1 MFSVNFR
8 GGIEVKQLVKIH
20 LILEAKFRDEP
31 LEDSIT
37 FLGALDVNDVVLVSL
52 LLTSNRF
59 HTFFKMFLLLI
70 LSMYLPVGVLFAFHE
85 LSMFATT
92 VN

>member
-8 GGIEVKQLVKIH
+8 GGIEVKQFVKIH

-37 FLGALDVNDVVLVSL
+37 SLGALDVNDVVLVLVS
-52 LLTSNRF
+52 
-59 HTFFKMFLLLI
+59 H
-70 LSMYLPVGVLFAFHE
+70 LF
-85 LSMFATT
+85 
-92 VN
+92 

>member
-8 GGIEVKQLVKIH
+8 GGIEVKQFVKIH

-37 FLGALDVNDVVLVSL
+37 FLGALDVNDVVLVLVSHL
-52 LLTSNRF
+52 
-59 HTFFKMFLLLI
+59 FKNVSIIDFEHVFTCWSSI
-70 LSMYLPVGVLFAFHE
+70 CFS
-85 LSMFATT
+85 
-92 VN
+92 